1 VALPRSNVGVAGGRS
16 IVGSALLVLLAPL
29 AAMSVRASAPE
40 PRQIEAGGRQ
50 REYLLVAP
58 QGSPAAPRP
67 LVLVLHGHLGTAAN
81 ALGGGLAPSPLSAWL
96 DIAEREHLLLAAL
109 QGLKGT
115 DNRTGWHDCRAD
127 DDGNPQVDD
136 VAFAS
141 RVAQTLIADLRADPK
156 RVYVMGMSN
165 GAMMTQ
171 RLALEMQPR
180 PAAVAAVAGTL
191 AAKSSC
197 TGTPRPVS
205 VLLIHGTDDPLVP
218 YDGGAVGL
226 GENRNRGS
234 VSSVD
239 ATRDFWLRVDGLQSA
254 KAVAY
259 SFPHAGDDATRA
271 RKLTYG
277 ADAGPQ
283 VVVLTIEKGGHVE
296 PSKRFHYGA
305 LYSRIV
311 GAQNGDL
318 EAAEEAWAFFKDKAR
333 LD

>member
-1 VALPRSNVGVAGGRS
+1 MC
-16 IVGSALLVLLAPL
+16 ALLATTF
-29 AAMSVRASAPE
+29 ARASAPE
-40 PRQIEAGGRQ
+40 PQQIDAGGRQ

-58 QGSPAAPRP
+58 QPSPAGPRP

-81 ALGGGLAPSPLSAWL
+81 ALGGGRAPSPLSAWL
-96 DIAEREHLLLAAL
+96 DIAEREHVLVAAL
-109 QGLKGT
+109 QGLKGA

-127 DDGNPQVDD
+127 EDGNPQVDD

-141 RVAQTLIADLRADPK
+141 RVAKKLVEEKRADPK
-156 RVYVMGMSN
+156 RIYVMGMSN

-171 RLALEMQPR
+171 RLALEMRPR

-197 TGTPRPVS
+197 TGTPQPVS

-218 YDGGAVGL
+218 YDGGSVGL

-234 VSSVD
+234 VLSVA

-254 KAVAY
+254 KAVGY

-283 VVVLTIEKGGHVE
+283 VAVVTVERGGHVE
-296 PSKRFHYGA
+296 PSKRFHYGPV
-305 LYSRIV
+305 YSRIV

-318 EAAEEAWAFFKDKAR
+318 ESAEEAWAFFKDKLR
-333 LD
+333 GEP